1 MQANPSKF
9 QFMIASSKNH
19 ENITISIDENTSI
32 TSEPNVKALG
42 VIIDSKLNFSDH
54 VSAVCKKAARQLNAL
69 ARISRFLNPSSKM
82 ILYKSFVMS
91 NFDYCPIVWHFCG
104 KVNNGKLEKIQERA
118 LRILYRDYISDY
130 DSLISK
136 SRTEKILTTRLKKIL
151 IEVFKTLKK
160 TNPPYLHSLFTRN
173 ETEYDL
179 RRDISLIQP
188 KKETETYGIRSLS
201 YIGAKLWND
210 MNFKIDDL
218 ENISPDDFKE
228 MLASWNGP
236 DLNSDYNYV

>member
-1 MQANPSKF
+1 
-9 QFMIASSKNH
+9 
-19 ENITISIDENTSI
+19 
-32 TSEPNVKALG
+32 
-42 VIIDSKLNFSDH
+42 
-54 VSAVCKKAARQLNAL
+54 
-69 ARISRFLNPSSKM
+69 
-82 ILYKSFVMS
+82 MS

-218 ENISPDDFKE
+218 ESISPDDFKE
-228 MLASWNGP
+228 MLVSWNGP